1 MKILKLAMLAIL
13 ISPSIGV
20 GQTLS
25 NPESVEF
32 HARLNRTLISSTN
45 NGTLVA
51 RDSAGNFSLFSSA
64 PTSPYGI
71 ELLAGTL
78 FVLDS
83 GRVKGYDID
92 SEAEVMNLQLTG
104 AAFLNGIT
112 SNGVDTLYVSD
123 FSAKNLYIIDVANL
137 AAPIQSAPISTGSS
151 TPNGLIFDRVGQ
163 RVLVATWGSNA
174 KILSLD
180 LTPGATP
187 GTLINTTLGNIDG
200 IALDCNGAIVVA
212 AWSTCGASGGCLRR
226 FVPPFTLTSPAQVV
240 TNGLANPAD
249 IDYDWVS
256 GNIGVPQTSNNTVS
270 FHATGCEPAVFAS
283 DFER

>member
-1 MKILKLAMLAIL
+1 MCPVVGM
-13 ISPSIGV
+13 

-45 NGTLVA
+45 NGTIVA
-51 RDSAGNFSLFSSA
+51 RDANGTLSLFSSA

-92 SEAEVMNLQLTG
+92 SAAEVMNLQLTG
-104 AAFLNGIT
+104 ASFLNGIT
-112 SNGVDTLYVSD
+112 SNGTDTLYVSD
-123 FSAKNLYIIDVANL
+123 LSAKNLYIIDVADL
-137 AAPIQSAPISTGSS
+137 AAPSQSAPISTGTS
-151 TPNGLIFDRVGQ
+151 TPNGLVFDRIGQ

-174 KILSLD
+174 KILGLD

-187 GTLINTTLGNIDG
+187 GALINTTLTNIDG

-212 AWSTCGASGGCLRR
+212 AWSNCGASGGCLRR
-226 FVPPFTLTSPAQVV
+226 FEPPFTLTSTAQVV

-270 FHATGCEPAVFAS
+270 FHASGCEPAMFAS